1 MNKSLRQ
8 LWKEWVQIREKFTE
22 EYGEIDLEFGG
33 YSVNAT
39 NPMYGEFIELGNKYW
54 VEPSNIIKANLITL
68 GHAKEEL
75 VGYSYD
81 WDFEVPC
88 DKLV

>member
-8 LWKEWVQIREKFTE
+8 LWKEWVQIREKFTK
-22 EYGEIDLEFGG
+22 EYGEIDLEFGA
-33 YSVNAT
+33 YFVK
-39 NPMYGEFIELGNKYW
+39 NPMYGEFRELGNKYW
-54 VEPSNIIKANLITL
+54 VEPSKIIKANLITL
-68 GHAKEEL
+68 GHAKKEL

-88 DKLV
+88 DKLI